1 MTIFE
6 IYKNAIKLGNYKV
19 EEMETKIEELYA
31 YGKINSEERLELL
44 QMADDYADDI
54 HQIDIAAVL
63 ADFEARIS
71 VLESAGVVVWKSGM
85 STAKGQTV
93 LYDIIKEGV
102 LRYCRYDGG
111 RSATSLSPGKI
122 EGWVILASAGGEVTH
137 TVEKDA
143 DGNIILVPIEE
154 ESDEEPVVD
163 PEET

>member
-1 MTIFE
+1 MTIFD
-6 IYKNAIKLGNYKV
+6 IYKNAISLGNYKV

-31 YGKINSEERLELL
+31 YGKINSDERLELL

-71 VLESAGVVVWKSGM
+71 VLEAAGVVVWKSGM

-93 LYDIIKEGV
+93 LYDIDKDGV
-102 LRYCRYDGG
+102 LDYCRYDGG

-122 EGWVILASAGGEVTH
+122 DGWVVLAAAGGEIVY
-137 TVEKDA
+137 TVEKDE
-143 DGNIILVPIEE
+143 DGNIILVPVDDGDDSEE
-154 ESDEEPVVD
+154 AEA
-163 PEET
+163 